1 MSNTI
6 TLASI
11 YDNASEFSGNL
22 VITNYGLGRI
32 AEKIAK
38 GETFNSFN
46 LSRVAIGDKLNTKYN
61 SSISEMGNPVKFF
74 DIPRDEMNT
83 AGNEFTIRTALNIDG
98 GMVLQEIGLF
108 EVTKGGTYLFAYASG
123 FSMIKSES
131 ISYSLVI
138 NLALTASFEN
148 EHYNNYSVS
157 LNESEYALIPEVNK
171 MFSALTEFQL
181 DFERCVAANARTL
194 GYFKPQLFFERQ
206 AKLTSA
212 INSALMFNKYNKTI
226 NQVGKGAMTDCFM
239 FTETAEKNYI
249 VRNLCDEESQ
259 MEVSG
264 ALRNSNKDNIDL
276 TKPNTLAIIANIK
289 DINEEGVIVGK
300 INPDNDEYYF
310 DLRLKEGALQ
320 YTIYSYDINRILDAD
335 RGKEYYDEKKLV
347 GHYRVICPIS
357 DDIVTGIV
365 GKDTMFTFIYNG
377 DKENPKMRIFVGTKE
392 IMQDT
397 SEDGIVNGFVIDNF
411 NYMGPCQEFKT
422 TSTLRN
428 YTQTSSLADYTDPTY
443 YILKNTSFSALFAFN
458 EELSITDLN
467 YLALIYQG

>member
-123 FSMIKSES
+123 FSMVKSES

-157 LNESEYALIPEVNK
+157 LNESEYALIPE
-171 MFSALTEFQL
+171 A
-181 DFERCVAANARTL
+181 
-194 GYFKPQLFFERQ
+194 
-206 AKLTSA
+206 
-212 INSALMFNKYNKTI
+212 
-226 NQVGKGAMTDCFM
+226 
-239 FTETAEKNYI
+239 
-249 VRNLCDEESQ
+249 
-259 MEVSG
+259 
-264 ALRNSNKDNIDL
+264 
-276 TKPNTLAIIANIK
+276 
-289 DINEEGVIVGK
+289 
-300 INPDNDEYYF
+300 
-310 DLRLKEGALQ
+310 
-320 YTIYSYDINRILDAD
+320 
-335 RGKEYYDEKKLV
+335 
-347 GHYRVICPIS
+347 
-357 DDIVTGIV
+357 
-365 GKDTMFTFIYNG
+365 
-377 DKENPKMRIFVGTKE
+377 
-392 IMQDT
+392 
-397 SEDGIVNGFVIDNF
+397 
-411 NYMGPCQEFKT
+411 
-422 TSTLRN
+422 
-428 YTQTSSLADYTDPTY
+428 
-443 YILKNTSFSALFAFN
+443 
-458 EELSITDLN
+458 
-467 YLALIYQG
+467 